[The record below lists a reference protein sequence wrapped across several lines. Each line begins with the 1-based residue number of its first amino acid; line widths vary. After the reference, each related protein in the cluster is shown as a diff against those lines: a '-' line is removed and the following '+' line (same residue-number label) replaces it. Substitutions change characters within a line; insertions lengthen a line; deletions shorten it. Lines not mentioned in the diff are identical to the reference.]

1 MYILEGNI
9 GAGKS
14 TFLHLVKQQLPDIS
28 IALEPMDNW
37 QKHVAD
43 KCAAF
48 VGSEFKYSEHEVTIS
63 LNQREA
69 YVVMKA
75 LEDQQRLLNPVLV
88 VDPDGTIRKLDE
100 PERT

>member
-1 MYILEGNI
+1 
-9 GAGKS
+9 
-14 TFLHLVKQQLPDIS
+14 
-28 IALEPMDNW
+28 MDNW

-43 KCAAF
+43 KCRVF
-48 VGSEFKYSEHEVTIS
+48 VGAEFEYDEHETTIS
-63 LNQREA
+63 LNRREA